1 MRASLWW
8 AARARE
14 PPPSVGARWQGAP
27 SARHTEINLEA
38 AGWRHSS
45 SRTCPGAADQLLG
58 RARVAR
64 TSRQASARGPS
75 AATLRLGARCPPG
88 ASRARAVRRTRAAQ
102 PVVRPAGRAR
112 ALMRHARGPLCA
124 KLLLR
129 ARGKVRAP
137 SVAGAC
143 PRANGG
149 PPPAA
154 AVPSPHSPS
163 PIRWRNSAS
172 SASLASRRR
181 HFLPLGAGA
190 RWPTKVQVKQ
200 PLAKWLFRCRLSG
213 RRLAR
218 VSATTTTMIQMDPM
232 GCHPSAVWL
241 RECSPAARLF
251 TRIDPAAPGG

>member
-154 AVPSPHSPS
+154 RRRRPLPSFAQPDPVAELGKLGELGVA
-163 PIRWRNSAS
+163 PTPLLATWRRRALANQSAS
-172 SASLASRRR
+172 QTTTCQVVIP
-181 HFLPLGAGA
+181 LPPVRPPAGA
-190 RWPTKVQVKQ
+190 RI
-200 PLAKWLFRCRLSG
+200 SDNDND
-213 RRLAR
+213 
-218 VSATTTTMIQMDPM
+218 DPN
-232 GCHPSAVWL
+232 GSNGLPSISSV
-241 RECSPAARLF
+241 AA
-251 TRIDPAAPGG
+251 